1 MYAMLGDVRF
11 EFLASFNNLE
21 ETHKA
26 LFGKH
31 QVLVGRPRLQGM
43 GNDLTGYRF
52 GVKLH
57 WMLGNPDTA
66 YNGLIAAKE
75 SQQAQALVYGS
86 GRFVGWFVI
95 ESVTGRTLLQDPQ
108 GRTAIRELDV
118 ELTEF
123 VGDPNNPLPTPG
135 IGGGLSPLLSLLPES
150 VRGTVSTV
158 ADAVQTGVRIYRAA
172 EAVIDDAQTL
182 ITRAKEVRD
191 TPSSAFGLIGDAL
204 NLGNTAITQLGQLP
218 VIGAKMGDLS
228 GVTDFLRYSGA
239 AAQSMQNAVSTLQSG
254 VNSGNIGTWLDT
266 GSAFIEQ
273 ATDGLTNAAIGAQLL
288 AGWLA
293 GRKDGGASS

>member
-11 EFLASFNNLE
+11 EFLTSFNNLE

-26 LFGKH
+26 IFGKH
-31 QVLVGRPRLQGM
+31 EVLVGRPRLQAM

-95 ESVTGRTLLQDPQ
+95 ESVIGRTLLQDPK

-135 IGGGLSPLLSLLPES
+135 IGGGLSPLLSMLPES
-150 VRGTVSTV
+150 VRGTASKI
-158 ADAVQTGVRIYRAA
+158 ADAVQTGVRIYNAA
-172 EAVIDDAQTL
+172 EKVVNDVQTL
-182 ITRAKEVRD
+182 VTQAKQVKD
-191 TPSSAFGLIGDAL
+191 NPAAAFGLLGSAA
-204 NLGNTAITQLGQLP
+204 NLGVGVVTELGKLP
-218 VIGAKMGDLS
+218 VIGQAMGNLS
-228 GVTDFLRYSGA
+228 GVTDFLNYTGA
-239 AAQSMQNAVSTLQSG
+239 AAQSMQTAVNTIQTG
-254 VNSGNIGTWLDT
+254 VNSGSIGTWLDS
-266 GSAFIEQ
+266 GSALIEQ
-273 ATDGLTNAAIGAQLL
+273 AADGLNNAAKGAQALT
-288 AGWLA
+288 GWLA
-293 GRKDGGASS
+293 SRKDGGAS

>member
-11 EFLASFNNLE
+11 EFLTSFNNLE

-26 LFGKH
+26 IFGKH
-31 QVLVGRPRLQGM
+31 EVLVGRPRLQAM

-95 ESVTGRTLLQDPQ
+95 ETITGRTLLQDAQ
-108 GRTAIRELDV
+108 GRTAARELDV

-135 IGGGLSPLLSLLPES
+135 IGGGLSPLLSMLPES
-150 VRGTVSTV
+150 VRGTASKI
-158 ADAVQTGVRIYRAA
+158 ADAVQTGVRIYNTA
-172 EAVIDDAQTL
+172 EKVVNDVQTL
-182 ITRAKEVRD
+182 VTQAKQLKD
-191 TPSSAFGLIGDAL
+191 NPAAAFGLLGSAA
-204 NLGNTAITQLGQLP
+204 NLGAGVVSELGKLP
-218 VIGAKMGDLS
+218 VIGQAMGNLS
-228 GVTDFLRYSGA
+228 GVTDFLNYTGA
-239 AAQSMQNAVSTLQSG
+239 AAQSMQNAVSTLQG
-254 VNSGNIGTWLDT
+254 GINSGSIGTWLDT
-266 GSAFIEQ
+266 GSALIEQ
-273 ATDGLTNAAIGAQLL
+273 ATDGLTNAAKGAQQLT
-288 AGWLA
+288 GWLA
-293 GRKDGGASS
+293 GRKDGGAS